1 MKRTFASRNIQNE
14 VAPVYLDCNAT
25 APMEPAVQKAVTRW
39 FTEEIG
45 NAGSR
50 THEYGLRAKRAVNV
64 AREEIAAVVGASTDD
79 VVFTSGATESNNL
92 ALLGLAAHGEK
103 HGRKHIVST
112 AIEHKAVLEPLEVL
126 AQRGFTITLVK
137 PDSSGAVRA
146 ADIQAA
152 VRPDTLLVS
161 VMHVNNET
169 GVRQKLAEI
178 ASALKDHEAYFH
190 VDAAQGFGKDIETLH
205 EPRIDLISASSH
217 KVFGP
222 LGVGALI
229 MRKRGFVR
237 PPLQPL
243 VYGGGQERGLRP
255 GTLPVP
261 LIVGFGVA
269 AKLAL
274 KDADARRRR
283 CEAIRREAL
292 AALEPVGARLH
303 GDPAITLPH
312 VLNFSVEGIDSEAL
326 IVALKDIA
334 SVSNGSA
341 CTSQSY
347 EPSHVLQAMGLP
359 DGVLAGAV
367 RLSWCHM
374 TGPVNWTGIAEQIA
388 SFK

>member
-1 MKRTFASRNIQNE
+1 MKRTFASTNIHDE
-14 VAPVYLDCNAT
+14 AAPVYLDCNAT
-25 APMEPAVQKAVTRW
+25 APMEPAARKAMAHW
-39 FTEEIG
+39 FAEEIG

-50 THEYGLRAKRAVNV
+50 THEYGLRAKRAVNA
-64 AREEIAAVVGASTDD
+64 ARDEIAAVVGTSADD
-79 VVFTSGATESNNL
+79 VVFTSGATESNNI
-92 ALLGLAAHGEK
+92 ALLGLAGYGEK
-103 HGRKHIVST
+103 HWRKHIIST
-112 AIEHKAVLEPLEVL
+112 AIEHKAVLEPLDVL
-126 AQRGFTITLVK
+126 AQRGFSVTLLK
-137 PDSSGAVRA
+137 PDHSGAVRVEDIRA
-146 ADIQAA
+146 ALC
-152 VRPDTLLVS
+152 PDTLLVS

-169 GVRQKLAEI
+169 GVRQPLAEI
-178 ASALKDHEAYFH
+178 TSALKDHDAYFH
-190 VDAAQGFGKDIETLH
+190 VDAAQGFGKDIEALRET
-205 EPRIDLISASSH
+205 RIDLISVSSH
-217 KVFGP
+217 KVYGP
-222 LGVGALI
+222 LGVGALV

-269 AKLAL
+269 AKIAL
-274 KDADARRRR
+274 KDAEARRRH
-283 CEAIRREAL
+283 CEEIRRQAL

-303 GDPAITLPH
+303 GDPALTMPH
-312 VLNFSVEGIDSEAL
+312 VLNFSVEGVDSEAL

-359 DGVLAGAV
+359 DEAIAGAV

-374 TGPVNWTGIAEQIA
+374 TGSVNWPEIAQRIA
-388 SFK
+388 AFQ

>member
-1 MKRTFASRNIQNE
+1 MKHTFASTNIQNE
-14 VAPVYLDCNAT
+14 AASVYLDCNAT

-50 THEYGLRAKRAVNV
+50 THEYGLRAKRAVNA
-64 AREEIAAVVGASTDD
+64 AREEIASVIGASAED

-92 ALLGLAAHGEK
+92 ALLGLAGHAEK
-103 HGRKHIVST
+103 SGRKHIIST
-112 AIEHKAVLEPLEVL
+112 SIEHKAILEPLDVL
-126 AQRGFTITLVK
+126 AQRGFSITLVK
-137 PDSSGAVRA
+137 PDASGAVSAANIRA
-146 ADIQAA
+146 AL
-152 VRPDTLLVS
+152 RPDTLLVS

-169 GVRQKLAEI
+169 GVRQPLTEI
-178 ASALKDHEAYFH
+178 ASALKNHEAYFH
-190 VDAAQGFGKDIETLH
+190 VDAAQGFGKDIETLRD
-205 EPRIDLISASSH
+205 PRIDLISVSSH
-217 KVFGP
+217 KVYGP

-229 MRKRGFVR
+229 ARKRGFVR

-243 VYGGGQERGLRP
+243 FYGGGQERGLRP
-255 GTLPVP
+255 GTMPVP
-261 LIVGFGVA
+261 LIVGFGLA
-269 AKLAL
+269 AKMAL
-274 KDADARRRR
+274 KDAEARRRR
-283 CEAIRREAL
+283 CEVIRQEAL

-312 VLNFSVEGIDSEAL
+312 VLNFSVDGIDSEAL

-347 EPSHVLQAMGLP
+347 EPSHVLRAMGLP
-359 DGVLAGAV
+359 DGALAGAV

-374 TGPVNWTGIAEQIA
+374 TGPVNWPEIAGRIA

>member
-1 MKRTFASRNIQNE
+1 MKRTFASTNIHDE
-14 VAPVYLDCNAT
+14 AAPVYLDCNAT
-25 APMEPAVQKAVTRW
+25 APMEPAARKALAHW
-39 FTEEIG
+39 FAEEIG

-50 THEYGLRAKRAVNV
+50 THEYGLRAKRAVNA
-64 AREEIAAVVGASTDD
+64 ARDEIAAVVGTSADD
-79 VVFTSGATESNNL
+79 VVFTSGATESNNI
-92 ALLGLAAHGEK
+92 ALLGLVGYGEK
-103 HGRKHIVST
+103 HGRKHIIST
-112 AIEHKAVLEPLEVL
+112 AIEHKAVLEPLEML
-126 AQRGFTITLVK
+126 AQRGFSVTLLK
-137 PDSSGAVRA
+137 PDRSGAVRA
-146 ADIQAA
+146 EDIRAA
-152 VRPDTLLVS
+152 LRPDTLLVS

-169 GVRQKLAEI
+169 GVRQPLAEI
-178 ASALKDHEAYFH
+178 ASALKDHDAYFH
-190 VDAAQGFGKDIETLH
+190 VDAAQGFGKDIEALR
-205 EPRIDLISASSH
+205 ESRIDLISVSSH
-217 KVFGP
+217 KVYGP
-222 LGVGALI
+222 LGVGALV

-269 AKLAL
+269 AKMAL
-274 KDADARRRR
+274 KDAEARRRH
-283 CEAIRREAL
+283 CEEIRREAL

-303 GDPAITLPH
+303 GDPALTMPH
-312 VLNFSVEGIDSEAL
+312 VLNFSVEGVDSEAL

-359 DGVLAGAV
+359 DEAIAGAV

-374 TGPVNWTGIAEQIA
+374 TGSVNWPEIAQRIA
-388 SFK
+388 AFQ

>member
-1 MKRTFASRNIQNE
+1 MKRTFASKNIHE
-14 VAPVYLDCNAT
+14 EAVAVYLDCNAT
-25 APMEPAVQKAVTRW
+25 APMEPAVRKAVTHW

-50 THEYGLRAKRAVNV
+50 THEYGLRAKRAVNA
-64 AREEIAAVVGASTDD
+64 AREEIAAVVGVSSDD

-92 ALLGLAAHGEK
+92 ALLGLVGHAEK
-103 HGRKHIVST
+103 TGRKHIIST

-126 AQRGFTITLVK
+126 AQRGFTVTLVK
-137 PDSSGAVRA
+137 PDRSGAVRA
-146 ADIQAA
+146 ADIHAA
-152 VRPDTLLVS
+152 LRPDTLLVS

-169 GVRQKLAEI
+169 GVVQALAEI

-190 VDAAQGFGKDIETLH
+190 VDAAQGFGKDIEALRD
-205 EPRIDLISASSH
+205 PRIDLISVSSH
-217 KVFGP
+217 KVYGP

-229 MRKRGFVR
+229 LRKRGFVR

-261 LIVGFGVA
+261 LIVGFGLA
-269 AKLAL
+269 AKTAL

-292 AALEPVGARLH
+292 AALEPVGARPH

-347 EPSHVLQAMGLP
+347 QPSHVLLAMDLP
-359 DGVLAGAV
+359 ESAVAGAV

-374 TGPVNWTGIAEQIA
+374 TGPVNWAEIAGRIA

>member
-1 MKRTFASRNIQNE
+1 MKRTFASTNIHDE
-14 VAPVYLDCNAT
+14 AAPVYLDCNAT
-25 APMEPAVQKAVTRW
+25 APMEPAARKAMAHW
-39 FTEEIG
+39 FAEEIG

-50 THEYGLRAKRAVNV
+50 THEYGLRAKRAVNA
-64 AREEIAAVVGASTDD
+64 ARDEIAAVVGASADD
-79 VVFTSGATESNNL
+79 VVFTSGATESNNI
-92 ALLGLAAHGEK
+92 ALLGLVGYGEK
-103 HGRKHIVST
+103 HGRKHIIST
-112 AIEHKAVLEPLEVL
+112 AIEHKAVLEPLEML
-126 AQRGFTITLVK
+126 AQRGFSVTLLK
-137 PDSSGAVRA
+137 PDRSGAVRA
-146 ADIQAA
+146 EDIRAA
-152 VRPDTLLVS
+152 LRPDTLLVS

-169 GVRQKLAEI
+169 GVRQPLAEI
-178 ASALKDHEAYFH
+178 ASALKDHDAYFH
-190 VDAAQGFGKDIETLH
+190 VDAAQGFGKDIEALR
-205 EPRIDLISASSH
+205 ESRIDLISVSSH
-217 KVFGP
+217 KVYGP
-222 LGVGALI
+222 LGVGALV

-269 AKLAL
+269 AKMAL
-274 KDADARRRR
+274 KDAEARRRH
-283 CEAIRREAL
+283 CEEIRREAL

-303 GDPAITLPH
+303 GDPALTMPH
-312 VLNFSVEGIDSEAL
+312 VLNFSVEGVDSEAL

-359 DGVLAGAV
+359 DEAIAGAV

-374 TGPVNWTGIAEQIA
+374 TGSVNWPEIAQRIA
-388 SFK
+388 AFQ